1 MIVTV
6 IGSPPSIIRLKTGG
20 LENGMAMDLK
30 VATNSIFQNGKWP
43 YKQGNAAI
51 LIQVREYIGNLY
63 CSVLIQEGEEK
74 MIILE

>member
-30 VATNSIFQNGKWP
+30 VATNSIFQTLYGLING
-43 YKQGNAAI
+43 
-51 LIQVREYIGNLY
+51 VMR
-63 CSVLIQEGEEK
+63 
-74 MIILE
+74 